1 MGFDVTACG
10 FLSFWFEA
18 FMIRRIWLFAAL
30 LGLSVWTPQASAQTV
45 CPSRLFVSGYAS
57 TVHVYD
63 ACTGA
68 FQRTLD
74 SRTRING
81 AQAIKLGPDGHIY
94 VVSENTQKILKY
106 HRDTLDFLGEYV
118 TTNGNPTGIAFDSQ
132 GRLYV
137 GRYESSAVSR
147 YSVTGALI
155 DEPVA
160 RNTAVLFGPD
170 NGLTFGPDGKL
181 YIPGYDSNNV
191 VSYDPVTGAVAVAI
205 PSGAQ
210 NIAGSRGL
218 LVAKDNQH
226 LWFTAELSGQ
236 LFKFNV
242 ASKALTLVTAA
253 LIRPTGIAYAP
264 DGNLL
269 VVSGGA
275 VVKLDPATG
284 ARLGTLVPVGSGGLS
299 LPTYI
304 AVIGPKTTATA
315 VEVIEYFNIGLNKY
329 FITGRT
335 AEQAALDGVPAA
347 FRRTGARFT
356 AWAAAGAPEGTEP
369 ICRFYLPPAK
379 GGPNS
384 HFYGR
389 PADCDLVSA
398 TGNPVFEYEG
408 EDFAVAIPVN
418 GVCPSSTPFTVY
430 RSFNNRSAQ
439 NDGNHRYTVAAARYN
454 EMTGKGWVPEGTVF
468 CAANAADGTE

>member
-1 MGFDVTACG
+1 M
-10 FLSFWFEA
+10 
-18 FMIRRIWLFAAL
+18 
-30 LGLSVWTPQASAQTV
+30 
-45 CPSRLFVSGYAS
+45 
-57 TVHVYD
+57 
-63 ACTGA
+63 
-68 FQRTLD
+68 
-74 SRTRING
+74 
-81 AQAIKLGPDGHIY
+81 
-94 VVSENTQKILKY
+94 VSENTQKILKY

-137 GRYESSAVSR
+137 GRYEASAVSR
-147 YSVTGALI
+147 YSGAGALI

-191 VSYDPVTGAVAVAI
+191 VSHTTRPTGAVAVAI
-205 PSGAQ
+205 PAAPRTSLVL
-210 NIAGSRGL
+210 RGPF
-218 LVAKDNQH
+218 VAKDNQH

-284 ARLGTLVPVGSGGLS
+284 ARLGTVPVGSGGS
-299 LPTYI
+299 ACRPTSPSS
-304 AVIGPKTTATA
+304 VRKTTATA
-315 VEVIEYFNIGLNKY
+315 VEVIEYFNIGLNKC

-356 AWAAAGAPEGTEP
+356 AWAAPLQKAPSRFAAS
-369 ICRFYLPPAK
+369 ICRRPGRAEQP
-379 GGPNS
+379 
-384 HFYGR
+384 FYGR
-389 PADCDLVSA
+389 PADCDLVRA

-408 EDFAVAIPVN
+408 EDFAVTIPLN
-418 GVCPSSTPFTVY
+418 GCAPAQRRSRSTAL
-430 RSFNNRSAQ
+430 FNNRAAQ

-454 EMTGKGWVPEGTVF
+454 EMTGKGWCRGAGVLRRQRSRWDGIGQQ
-468 CAANAADGTE
+468 ANVLSSCGNA

>member
-1 MGFDVTACG
+1 
-10 FLSFWFEA
+10 
-18 FMIRRIWLFAAL
+18 MIRRILLSVAAL
-30 LGLSVWTPQASAQTV
+30 ALPAFALPVLAQTA
-45 CPSRLFVSGYAS
+45 CASRLLVSGYAS

-106 HRDTLDFLGEYV
+106 HRDTLDFLGEFV
-118 TTNGNPTGIAFDSQ
+118 TTSGNPTGIAFDGQ

-137 GRYESSAVSR
+137 GRYEASAVSR
-147 YSVTGALI
+147 YSGTGVLI
-155 DEPVA
+155 DEPVV

-181 YIPGYDSNNV
+181 YIPGYDSSNV
-191 VSYDPVTGAVAVAI
+191 VSYDPATGALVVAI
-205 PSGAQ
+205 AAGTQ
-210 NIAGSRGL
+210 DIAGSRGL
-218 LVAKDNQH
+218 LVARDNQH

-236 LFKFNV
+236 LFRFNV
-242 ASKALTLVTAA
+242 ATRALTLVTSG

-264 DGNLL
+264 DGMLL
-269 VVSGGA
+269 VVSSGA
-275 VVKLDPATG
+275 VQRIDPATG
-284 ARLGTLVPVGSGGLS
+284 VRLGTLVAAGSGGLS

-304 AVIGPKTTATA
+304 AVVGPRATATA

-329 FITGRT
+329 FITGRGG
-335 AEQAALDGVPAA
+335 EQAALDGVPAA

-356 AWAAAGAPEGTEP
+356 AWTAASAPDGTEP

-389 PADCDLVSA
+389 PADCDLVRA

-430 RSFNNRSAQ
+430 RSFNNRAAQ
-439 NDGNHRYTVAAARYN
+439 NDGNHRYTLSATRYN
-454 EMTGKGWVPEGTVF
+454 EMTGKGWVPEGPVF
-468 CAANAADGTE
+468 CATSGTDGTE